1 MAFNFRIVF
10 SGICAFVPNP
20 NGSFDD
26 PDNRKDH
33 FRKVS
38 ILLPDLLSAGLA
50 GGTARDGHVP
60 TLELDRSQGWT
71 GDRDVDLVAPK
82 RQARKDVYFLNQERI
97 WFEIGGGEPGGIEVL
112 NFDRKPVQPPEAPLS
127 EEQARFFW
135 WVPKMERVAPGSET
149 FDQALL
155 RERDDTK
162 PIASVVEI
170 HRGRL
175 SVPDGSISFSP
186 VEFKAVGGASKGVRQ
201 KIAFRIAVDVKQAT
215 SVRIFFQTLDGN
227 QPPRTRSLLLND
239 DGRDVE
245 IAIKNREVHDL
256 LGVRVPKDP
265 AAGSVDVDFQT
276 YYRLANQVVVDQLI
290 PHGPQVEAAAQ
301 AAVLQADPRG
311 LSLGGVCPPTA
322 FSATGAFTTGV
333 AVPAMEDEPSEPKP
347 GRRGQETI
355 RVVASDTR
363 AAKRVRRRR

>member
-1 MAFNFRIVF
+1 MAFDFRIVF

-20 NGSFDD
+20 DGSFDE
-26 PDNRKDH
+26 PANRKDH
-33 FRKVS
+33 FKKVS
-38 ILLPDLLSAGLA
+38 ILLPDLLSAGMA
-50 GGTARDGHVP
+50 SGGTPRDGHVP
-60 TLELDRSQGWT
+60 TLELDRGQGWT

-82 RQARKDVYFLNQERI
+82 RQAKKDIYYLNQERV

-112 NFDRKPVQPPEAPLS
+112 NFDKKPAVPPEGPLS

-149 FDQALL
+149 ANQSLL
-155 RERDDTK
+155 REDPKT
-162 PIASVVEI
+162 IASIVEI

-201 KIAFRIAVDVKQAT
+201 KIAYRVAVDVKQVT
-215 SVRIFFQTLDGN
+215 SVRIFFQTLDGS
-227 QPPRTRSLLLND
+227 QPPKTRSLLLND
-239 DGRDVE
+239 EGRNVE

-256 LGVRVPKDP
+256 LGVRVPKDTS
-265 AAGSVDVDFQT
+265 AGSVDVDFQT
-276 YYRLANQVVVDQLI
+276 YYRLANQKIVDQLI
-290 PHGPQVEAAAQ
+290 PHGPEIEAAAF
-301 AAVLQADPRG
+301 AAVIKADPQG

-322 FSATGAFTTGV
+322 FSATGAFTIGT
-333 AVPAMEDEPSEPKP
+333 AVPVPVLDEVNEPKP
-347 GRRGQETI
+347 GRGRRETI
-355 RVVASDTR
+355 RVVAPDTK

>member
-1 MAFNFRIVF
+1 MAFDFRIVF

-20 NGSFDD
+20 DGSFDE
-26 PDNRKDH
+26 PANRKDH
-33 FRKVS
+33 FKKVS
-38 ILLPDLLSAGLA
+38 ILLPDLLSAGVA
-50 GGTARDGHVP
+50 SGGTPRDGHVP

-82 RQARKDVYFLNQERI
+82 RQTRKDVYYLNQERV
-97 WFEIGGGEPGGIEVL
+97 WFELGGGEPAGVEVL
-112 NFDRKPVQPPEAPLS
+112 NFDKKPALPQEGPLS

-149 FDQALL
+149 ADQALL
-155 RERDDTK
+155 RDDSK
-162 PIASVVEI
+162 KIASVVEI

-186 VEFKAVGGASKGVRQ
+186 VEFKPVGGASKGVRQ
-201 KIAFRIAVDVKQAT
+201 KIAYRVAVDVKQVT
-215 SVRIFFQTLDGN
+215 SVRIFFQTLDGS
-227 QPPRTRSLLLND
+227 QPPKTRSLLLND
-239 DGRDVE
+239 EGRDVE

-256 LGVRVPKDP
+256 LGVRVPKDTS
-265 AAGSVDVDFQT
+265 AGSVDVDFQT
-276 YYRLANQVVVDQLI
+276 YYRLTNQIIVDQLI
-290 PHGPQVEAAAQ
+290 PHGPQVEAAVQ
-301 AAVLQADPRG
+301 SAVLKADPRG

-333 AVPAMEDEPSEPKP
+333 AAPVVADDLEPEP
-347 GRRGQETI
+347 GRGRRDTI
-355 RVVASDTR
+355 RVVASDTK